1 MNLLYTTL
9 IAFEPIV
16 STSGTKIANINR
28 NWPLPWIVGH
38 DRREEAVGR
47 LQLQPPAGLDAE
59 RVSRGSP
66 PSNACASGGK
76 VGADAIEEVAEE
88 LRPSRRSPRP
98 AGPRGGSAG
107 GMNAHNGP
115 PSFNVAIR
123 FDAVDAARRRPTVP
137 SKLFRRLVPDSI
149 GKQHDGTAMRSP
161 IHSCPSHTIPEPT
174 RTGSQEPNFDHK
186 LSARE

>member
-16 STSGTKIANINR
+16 STSGTKIANCDR
-28 NWPLPWIVGH
+28 SRPLPWIAKR
-38 DRREEAVGR
+38 DQREEAVGR

-59 RVSRGSP
+59 RAAHGSP
-66 PSNACASGGK
+66 PSNACASGQEG
-76 VGADAIEEVAEE
+76 GANAIDEVAEE

-137 SKLFRRLVPDSI
+137 SKLFRRLVPDLI
-149 GKQHDGTAMRSP
+149 GKRHDGTATPSP